1 MSDQSPY
8 ELLGV
13 TQESSFDEIQD
24 ARNHLMQEYSDNRPY
39 QEAIE
44 IAYDAILMERLRMR
58 QEGKIKV
65 PDRIRFPEK
74 LTLPVSTVA
83 KLPTKQSPEWLQ
95 RFIDTPTRRDV
106 LTSAG
111 IFAGLAGLSLVFPSP
126 DGSALSVAIALGI
139 GVNLFFISRKEN
151 KFGRAM
157 LLTMAGLVVGLG
169 LGALLATLCKGLLL
183 STGLA
188 TINNL
193 DLAMA
198 TVATLVTFFVLWLV
212 SSFLR

>member
-24 ARNHLMQEYSDNRPY
+24 ARNHLMQEHSDDRPY

-44 IAYDAILMERLRMR
+44 AAYDAILMERLRMR

-74 LTLPVSTVA
+74 LALPMPSMA
-83 KLPTKQSPEWLQ
+83 KLPIKQSPAWLQ
-95 RFIDTPTRRDV
+95 RLIDTPTRRDV
-106 LTSAG
+106 LISGG
-111 IFAGLAGLSLVFPSP
+111 IFGGLATLSLVFPSAN
-126 DGSALSVAIALGI
+126 GSTLSVAIALGI
-139 GVNLFFISRKEN
+139 LVSLFLLSRKEN
-151 KFGRAM
+151 KLGRAL

-169 LGALLATLCKGLLL
+169 LGALLAIACKGPLL
-183 STGLA
+183 SAGLA
-188 TINNL
+188 TL
-193 DLAMA
+193 DSFDLLVG
-198 TVATLVTFFVLWLV
+198 TVATLTTFLVLWIV
-212 SSFLR
+212 SSFFR